1 MKKLKKVSE
10 RLGEGTAI
18 ILINARASIEA
29 GVAKSTAENDGDDN
43 DWISSTF
50 VPIFHY
56 APPLLDKSE
65 MISERDLLL
74 YHEYGGPW
82 YLAEKEKTDEKGGLL
97 GSIGG
102 MLGGAGSFKTL
113 WEGKNRP
120 SAREMKEILSG
131 VGIITSTSGSIR
143 Q

>member
-1 MKKLKKVSE
+1 MKDLKKLKKVSE

-29 GVAKSTAENDGDDN
+29 GLAKTAASTVDSDGEDN
-43 DWISSTF
+43 DWISKAF
-50 VPIFHY
+50 VPVFHY
-56 APPLLDKSE
+56 APPLLNKSD
-65 MISERDLLL
+65 MSKERDLLL

-82 YLAEKEKTDEKGGLL
+82 YLAEKEKIDEKGGLL

-102 MLGGAGSFKTL
+102 MLGGAGNFKTL

-120 SAREMKEILSG
+120 SAIEMKDILSG
-131 VGIITSTSGSIR
+131 RSE
-143 Q
+143 